1 VNLTR
6 VDRARVFSRL
16 PGHASGVLSLRFLCP
31 SRLDPSV
38 AAPPDRHLLT
48 ENRVLRAQ
56 LGARPATAGR
66 APSAA
71 STSAAA
77 GSNRPIASNPK
88 PAYTHWASGNDGSRR
103 RACSPSYLAAFW
115 GVSAG
120 LTYVIAKG
128 PIAVTETMTAPLV
141 AAK

>member
-1 VNLTR
+1 MK
-6 VDRARVFSRL
+6 SR
-16 PGHASGVLSLRFLCP
+16 GVLAGKIRSIGER
-31 SRLDPSV
+31 SRPL
-38 AAPPDRHLLT
+38 
-48 ENRVLRAQ
+48 
-56 LGARPATAGR
+56 
-66 APSAA
+66 
-71 STSAAA
+71 
-77 GSNRPIASNPK
+77 SNRPIASNPK